1 MSVTVTGSVVVGVGV
16 DVGVGV
22 GVGVGVAMGVG
33 VGVGVAA
40 GVGVAVGVAVGAA
53 VGVGVGVAVGGVMIT
68 LADRMRSMSRSPAFQ
83 GWAATLHV
91 SVPPL
96 WVASSNDSV
105 RDTEPSSAMK
115 STACPAGTRRGSG
128 SW

>member
-1 MSVTVTGSVVVGVGV
+1 MTGSVVVGVGV

-68 LADRMRSMSRSPAFQ
+68 LADRMRSMRRSPAVPRLARHAPRQ
-83 GWAATLHV
+83 RAAPALRGV
-91 SVPPL
+91 VERKRG
-96 WVASSNDSV
+96 ASRS
-105 RDTEPSSAMK
+105 
-115 STACPAGTRRGSG
+115 RRGR
-128 SW
+128 